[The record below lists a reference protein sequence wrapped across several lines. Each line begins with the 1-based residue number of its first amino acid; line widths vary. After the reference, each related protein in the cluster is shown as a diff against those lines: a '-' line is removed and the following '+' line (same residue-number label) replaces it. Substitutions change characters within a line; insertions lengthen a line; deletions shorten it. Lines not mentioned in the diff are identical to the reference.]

1 MRKSVFSLFALTLMV
16 ASLSGCGIIDYF
28 YLPPSEDTA
37 QELFENGNDAMA
49 EKDYMSAVEYY
60 TKLRDEYPS
69 SPYTLEAEI
78 SLGDAYFLDEEYI
91 LAAEA
96 YKDFEDMHPRHEAI
110 PYVLNQIALS
120 DMKSYRSIDRPA
132 TALVEAVSYL
142 ERVQESY
149 PDTEYATRAA
159 ELIHACRIQIAQ
171 HELYIADFYDRTG
184 RYGAAWRRYAYVAE
198 NYSDLEEEYA
208 YAEQQGKLVY
218 IKYLE
223 DQSLEER
230 RKQEGSWKDYF
241 DWL

>member
-1 MRKSVFSLFALTLMV
+1 MRKSVLSVFALLFMATL
-16 ASLSGCGIIDYF
+16 LSGCGVIDYF

-49 EKDYMSAVEYY
+49 EKDYMSAVDYY
-60 TKLRDEYPS
+60 TKLRDQYPS

-120 DMKSYRSIDRPA
+120 DMKSYRSIDRPT
-132 TALVEAVSYL
+132 TALIEAVGYL

-149 PDTEYATRAA
+149 PDTEYAARAA
-159 ELIHACRIQIAQ
+159 ELIHACRQQIAQ
-171 HELYIADFYDRTG
+171 HELYIADFYDRAEK
-184 RYGAAWRRYAYVAE
+184 YGASWRRYAYVAE
-198 NYSDLEEEYA
+198 NYPDLEEEYA
-208 YAEQQGKLVY
+208 YAQQRGKIVY
-218 IKYLE
+218 VKYLE
-223 DQSLEER
+223 SLSIEER

>member
-1 MRKSVFSLFALTLMV
+1 MRKSVLRFLVLTMLV

-60 TKLRDEYPS
+60 TKLRDQYPS

-96 YKDFEDMHPRHEAI
+96 YKDFEEMHPRHQAI

-120 DMKSYRSIDRPA
+120 DMKSYRSIDRPI
-132 TALVEAVSYL
+132 TALVEAVGYL
-142 ERVQESY
+142 QRVQESY

-159 ELIHACRIQIAQ
+159 ELIHACRNQMAQ
-171 HELYIADFYDRTG
+171 HELYIADFYERAG
-184 RYGAAWRRYAYVAE
+184 RYGAAWRRYVHVVE
-198 NYSDLEEEYA
+198 NYADQEEEHA
-208 YAEQQGKLVY
+208 YAQQKAKTVY
-218 IKYLE
+218 VDYLE
-223 DQSLEER
+223 SMSTEER
-230 RKQEGSWKDYF
+230 RQQEGSWKDYF